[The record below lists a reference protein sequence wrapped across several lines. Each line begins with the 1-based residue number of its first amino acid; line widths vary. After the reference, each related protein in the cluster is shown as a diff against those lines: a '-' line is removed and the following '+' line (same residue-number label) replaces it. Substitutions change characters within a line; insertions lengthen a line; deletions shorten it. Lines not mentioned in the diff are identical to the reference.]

1 MAKIDDE
8 IKTRFENNKQRFIVN
23 LMYTSNCFQNFFIRA
38 LKPYGLS
45 PQQLNVLRI
54 LRGAGQ
60 EMTIN
65 SIKDLMVDNSPNL
78 ARLADK
84 LVAKELIER
93 QRSASDRRVVYLT
106 ISKPGLSLLE
116 KIDNDDVFSNMKYW
130 DSITESEAEKF
141 SALLDKI
148 RD

>member
-23 LMYTSNCFQNFFIRA
+23 LMYTSHCFQNFFIRA

-93 QRSASDRRVVYLT
+93 QRSASDRRVVYLS

-116 KIDNDDVFSNMKYW
+116 KIDNDDIFSNMKYW